1 MAPFNKK
8 IAIFGASAIAA
19 TGIGIGAYALTNSSS
34 EQAST
39 SSNETV
45 DSEQNNEKNTSK
57 ETDKKQEKNNELEG
71 QDFEFD
77 LDDNQDDELFD
88 DIAQRATEASD
99 TKENYAYVFDYDKK
113 EDKAEETQYVFT
125 NIEDLNP
132 EVKKDGT
139 FAFTEEQK
147 QDTNKDV
154 LLASADPLEI
164 ADKTEPQLKD
174 IVIKNPHQ
182 VPAEKQT
189 NETPAPEQPG
199 AENPGNETPAPEQPG

>member
-8 IAIFGASAIAA
+8 IAIIGASAIAA
-19 TGIGIGAYALTNSSS
+19 TGIGIGAYTLVNSSS

-39 SSNETV
+39 SSNQTV
-45 DSEQNNEKNTSK
+45 DSEQKNEKNTSK
-57 ETDKKQEKNNELEG
+57 ETDKKEEKNKELEG

-77 LDDNQDDELFD
+77 LDDNDDEDSFG
-88 DIAQRATEASD
+88 DIVQRATEASEN
-99 TKENYAYVFDYDKK
+99 KENYAYVLDYDKK

-147 QDTNKDV
+147 QDTKKDV

-182 VPAEKQT
+182 VSSEEQT
-189 NETPAPEQPG
+189 NETPAPEQ
-199 AENPGNETPAPEQPG
+199 